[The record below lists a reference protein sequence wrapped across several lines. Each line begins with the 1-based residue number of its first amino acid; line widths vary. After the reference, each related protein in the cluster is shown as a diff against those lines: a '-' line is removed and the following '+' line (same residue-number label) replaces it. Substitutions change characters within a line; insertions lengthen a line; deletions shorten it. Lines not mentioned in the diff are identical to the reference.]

1 MDIITLMGHFAD
13 PQTLAELT
21 LAQKMTASLVTTLL
35 GMGITFVS
43 LIILQF
49 VIGML
54 ARFAAEKP
62 AAVSQPAAPTPAGME
77 SGPIADTQTSDHEL
91 VAAITVALAMQL
103 GTSTGNIVIRNIRK
117 IDDHTPVWSRTGLA
131 ELMDNHV

>member
-1 MDIITLMGHFAD
+1 MDIITLMGRFAD

-35 GMGITFVS
+35 GMGITFIS

-49 VIGML
+49 VIGLL
-54 ARFAAEKP
+54 ARFAADKP
-62 AAVSQPAAPTPAGME
+62 AAVSQPAVATSAGME
-77 SGPIADTQTSDHEL
+77 SAPIADQPKSDHEL
-91 VAAITVALAMQL
+91 VAAITVALAAQL
-103 GTSTGNIVIRNIRK
+103 GTSTGNIVIRNIKK
-117 IDDHTPVWSRTGLA
+117 IDDHTPAWSRTGLA

>member
-1 MDIITLMGHFAD
+1 MDIITLMSRFAD

-21 LAQKMTASLVTTLL
+21 VSQKLTASLVTTLL

-49 VIGML
+49 VIGLL

-62 AAVSQPAAPTPAGME
+62 VAASQSTPATPAAIEPEADAG
-77 SGPIADTQTSDHEL
+77 SASNDHEI

-103 GTSTGNIVIRNIRK
+103 GTSTGSIVIRNIRK
-117 IDDHTPVWSRTGLA
+117 IDDQTPAWARTGLA